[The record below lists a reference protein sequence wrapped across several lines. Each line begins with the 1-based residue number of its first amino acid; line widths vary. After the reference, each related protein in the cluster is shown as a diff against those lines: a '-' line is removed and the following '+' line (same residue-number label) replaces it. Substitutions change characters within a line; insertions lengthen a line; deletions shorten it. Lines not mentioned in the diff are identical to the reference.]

1 MGAASLGA
9 DLRYETPVKA
19 MRLFAVIAVV
29 ALLGC
34 GPLIE
39 PGPFEQAE
47 DEGWELV
54 NRRHRG
60 SDGIYLQA
68 TFHTFAYEIAKAFA
82 RAEQDGLD
90 QGQLESR
97 LRELVYRH
105 SVADYPVD
113 DGTDINSLY
122 FQYLIYV
129 NESFDPG
136 NRLQKRVYDNWVM
149 QIVRQ
154 VVDNVFDPKYP
165 ILRNYYDERW
175 GLTLYSRLVFYV
187 YLDNT
192 NSDLSPRVDDI
203 GDRTFL
209 IDDAGNRYR
218 PSGLAGPYPY
228 ESNRPEESH
237 LDGKL
242 VYPVFFPNRRVDRA
256 TPILSAESKYVELVV
271 KGLGGEAERRLR
283 WDLPLEYPSL
293 PGRRLL
299 SPAEQEAMEQEEET

>member
-1 MGAASLGA
+1 
-9 DLRYETPVKA
+9 

-47 DEGWELV
+47 DEVWELV

-82 RAEQDGLD
+82 RAEKEGLD

-136 NRLQKRVYDNWVM
+136 NRLQKR
-149 QIVRQ
+149 R
-154 VVDNVFDPKYP
+154 
-165 ILRNYYDERW
+165 
-175 GLTLYSRLVFYV
+175 
-187 YLDNT
+187 
-192 NSDLSPRVDDI
+192 
-203 GDRTFL
+203 
-209 IDDAGNRYR
+209 
-218 PSGLAGPYPY
+218 
-228 ESNRPEESH
+228 
-237 LDGKL
+237 KL
-242 VYPVFFPNRRVDRA
+242 P
-256 TPILSAESKYVELVV
+256 
-271 KGLGGEAERRLR
+271 
-283 WDLPLEYPSL
+283 
-293 PGRRLL
+293 
-299 SPAEQEAMEQEEET
+299 